1 MIGIDAT
8 RLLLEIEQA
17 KAAAQ
22 GAPAGPAPQAAPE
35 FGEMLRAALDQV
47 NGLQQRA
54 AELAHAFEAADR
66 QVDLAQVMIA
76 LQKANVSFQAMVQ
89 VRNKLVSAYQ
99 EIMNMQV

>member
-1 MIGIDAT
+1 MSGIDAV
-8 RLLLEIEQA
+8 RLLREMEQA

-22 GAPAGPAPQAAPE
+22 GAPARPAAQTAPD

-47 NGLQQRA
+47 NGLQQNA
-54 AELAHAFEAADR
+54 VELAGAFEASDR